1 MALYK
6 LPVQTEAFDYIENA
20 APKLLDMFKSAYD
33 ALEEGVCIVD
43 SHRTIQY
50 VNPVYCHLFNLPKD
64 LPIKG
69 HPLQMQPG
77 IDDILSK
84 VLVSKRDYAG
94 QLMRKGST
102 KPVYVKGTY
111 FSTPQGGCF
120 AMGRYLEK
128 AEPLIKLSTKAEASP
143 ENPYPDLYYT
153 LTPKLIREL
162 QKSQKAAAST
172 ATILVRGES
181 GTGKELVAKA
191 IHKNSPRAPMPFVAV
206 NCGAI
211 PQGLIESV
219 LFGHEEGSFT
229 GAHKTKIGLV
239 EAAHGGTLFLD
250 EVGDLPLEAQVKLLR
265 LLQERSFMR
274 VGAHKVQTADVR
286 VIAATH
292 RPLEQMLGEGTFR
305 EDLYYRLNV
314 VGLELTPLRERLEDL
329 PGLCDLL
336 IKNIAKRHNCDPIS
350 FDEQALGALRCY
362 TWPGNVRELENVIE
376 QMCVLYAGE
385 CIGIQALPTTIT
397 HVYIDT
403 RPTPGATPYNLP
415 FYNHNQ
421 EGGQMASFET
431 YESQI
436 IARALETYGSFN
448 AAGKALGLT
457 HKTVA
462 AKARKY
468 NLIT

>member
-6 LPVQTEAFDYIENA
+6 LPVQTEAYTTRNDVSLA
-20 APKLLDMFKSAYD
+20 LLDLFKSAYD

-43 SHRTIQY
+43 EHRSIQY
-50 VNPVYCHLFNLPKD
+50 ANRAYCEFFNLPKQD
-64 LPIKG
+64 IR
-69 HPLQMQPG
+69 HPASG
-77 IDDILSK
+77 TVVIDGVLNK
-84 VLVSKRDYAG
+84 VLVTKKNYSG
-94 QLMRKGST
+94 QLKRTGY
-102 KPVYVKGTY
+102 PHHLYVEGVY
-111 FSTPQGGCF
+111 FSDSQGGAY
-120 AMGRYLEK
+120 AMGRYTEK
-128 AEPLIKLSTKAEASP
+128 AQDVLTLPATVAATL
-143 ENPYPDLYYT
+143 ENPYSDIYCT
-153 LTPKLIREL
+153 LSPRLIKEL
-162 QKSQKAAAST
+162 QKSKKAAATT
-172 ATILVRGES
+172 ATILIRGES

-191 IHKNSPRAPMPFVAV
+191 IHQNSPRASMPFMAV

-229 GAHKTKIGLV
+229 GANKSKIGLV

-265 LLQERSFMR
+265 LLQERCFMR
-274 VGAHKVQTADVR
+274 VGSHKVQSADVR

-292 RPLEQMLGEGTFR
+292 RPLEQMLSEGSFR

-329 PGLCDLL
+329 KVLSER
-336 IKNIAKRHNCDPIS
+336 IIENIAKKHACEAVR
-350 FDEQALGALRCY
+350 FDDRAYSAMCAY
-362 TWPGNVRELENVIE
+362 AWPGNVRELENVIE

-385 CIGIQALPTTIT
+385 CVGLDALPTVIS
-397 HVYIDT
+397 HVYLEEQ
-403 RPTPGATPYNLP
+403 RSAAENPTGFTLGL
-415 FYNHNQ
+415 
-421 EGGQMASFET
+421 GGQTGDLSQMASFET

-468 NLIT
+468 NLVT